1 MATEFSRE
9 FFSENRIVKADL
21 RAAHQLREEDI
32 ARIKA
37 EVKKLYDATEVILN
51 VSVDESLLSG
61 YVLQVGDR
69 VFDNSGRHQLDQ
81 MMAGKPSLATL
92 KTRIEDYKPAAT
104 TAEVIST
111 AKAAAKKS
119 AGTAVKSP
127 LPGVIV
133 DLKVREGDQVK
144 AGQHLLVL
152 EAMKMENNI
161 NANKDGKVAEIKVNK
176 GDSVL
181 EGTDLV
187 IIE

>member
-1 MATEFSRE
+1 MKEYKFKIHGNEYEVSINSVEDNIADVTVNGTQYEVEFE
-9 FFSENRIVKADL
+9 GKAS
-21 RAAHQLREEDI
+21 
-32 ARIKA
+32 K
-37 EVKKLYDATEVILN
+37 
-51 VSVDESLLSG
+51 VSKIT
-61 YVLQVGDR
+61 
-69 VFDNSGRHQLDQ
+69 
-81 MMAGKPSLATL
+81 KPTPSTSS
-92 KTRIEDYKPAAT
+92 AAT

-161 NANKDGKVAEIKVNK
+161 DADRDGIIVELKVNK

-181 EGTDLV
+181 EGDTLLT
-187 IIE
+187 IG

>member
-1 MATEFSRE
+1 MKEYKFKIHGNEYEVSIN
-9 FFSENRIVKADL
+9 SVKDNIADVTVNGT
-21 RAAHQLREEDI
+21 QYEVEI
-32 ARIKA
+32 EGKA
-37 EVKKLYDATEVILN
+37 SK
-51 VSVDESLLSG
+51 VSKIT
-61 YVLQVGDR
+61 
-69 VFDNSGRHQLDQ
+69 
-81 MMAGKPSLATL
+81 KPTPSTSS
-92 KTRIEDYKPAAT
+92 AAT

-133 DLKVREGDQVK
+133 DLKVCEGDQVK

-161 NANKDGKVAEIKVNK
+161 DADRDGIIVELKVNK

-181 EGTDLV
+181 EGDTLLT
-187 IIE
+187 IG

>member
-1 MATEFSRE
+1 MKEYKFKIHGNEVSINSVEDNIADVTVNGTQYEVE
-9 FFSENRIVKADL
+9 IEGKAS
-21 RAAHQLREEDI
+21 
-32 ARIKA
+32 K
-37 EVKKLYDATEVILN
+37 
-51 VSVDESLLSG
+51 VSKIT
-61 YVLQVGDR
+61 
-69 VFDNSGRHQLDQ
+69 
-81 MMAGKPSLATL
+81 KPTPSTSS
-92 KTRIEDYKPAAT
+92 AAT
-104 TAEVIST
+104 TAEAIST

-161 NANKDGKVAEIKVNK
+161 DADRDGIIVELKVNK

-181 EGTDLV
+181 EGDTLLT
-187 IIE
+187 IG

>member
-1 MATEFSRE
+1 MKEYKFKIHGNEYEVSINSVEDNIADVTVNGTQYEVE
-9 FFSENRIVKADL
+9 IEGKAS
-21 RAAHQLREEDI
+21 
-32 ARIKA
+32 K
-37 EVKKLYDATEVILN
+37 
-51 VSVDESLLSG
+51 VSKIP
-61 YVLQVGDR
+61 
-69 VFDNSGRHQLDQ
+69 
-81 MMAGKPSLATL
+81 KPTPSTSS
-92 KTRIEDYKPAAT
+92 AAT

-161 NANKDGKVAEIKVNK
+161 DADRDGIIVELKVNK

-181 EGTDLV
+181 EGDTLLT
-187 IIE
+187 IG

>member
-1 MATEFSRE
+1 MKEYKFKIHGNKYEVSINSVEDNIADVTVNGTQYEVE
-9 FFSENRIVKADL
+9 IEGKAS
-21 RAAHQLREEDI
+21 
-32 ARIKA
+32 K
-37 EVKKLYDATEVILN
+37 
-51 VSVDESLLSG
+51 VSKIT
-61 YVLQVGDR
+61 
-69 VFDNSGRHQLDQ
+69 
-81 MMAGKPSLATL
+81 KPTPSTSS
-92 KTRIEDYKPAAT
+92 AAT

-161 NANKDGKVAEIKVNK
+161 DADRDGIIVELKVNK

-181 EGTDLV
+181 EGDTLLT
-187 IIE
+187 IG

>member
-1 MATEFSRE
+1 MKEYKFKIHGNEYEVSINSVEDNIADVTVNGTQYEVE
-9 FFSENRIVKADL
+9 IEGKAS
-21 RAAHQLREEDI
+21 
-32 ARIKA
+32 K
-37 EVKKLYDATEVILN
+37 
-51 VSVDESLLSG
+51 VSTIT
-61 YVLQVGDR
+61 
-69 VFDNSGRHQLDQ
+69 
-81 MMAGKPSLATL
+81 KPTPSTSS
-92 KTRIEDYKPAAT
+92 AAT

-161 NANKDGKVAEIKVNK
+161 DADRDGIIVELKVNK

-181 EGTDLV
+181 EGDTLLT
-187 IIE
+187 IG

>member
-1 MATEFSRE
+1 MKEYKFKIHGNEYEVSINSVEDNIADVTVNGTQYEVE
-9 FFSENRIVKADL
+9 IEGKAS
-21 RAAHQLREEDI
+21 
-32 ARIKA
+32 K
-37 EVKKLYDATEVILN
+37 
-51 VSVDESLLSG
+51 VSKIT
-61 YVLQVGDR
+61 
-69 VFDNSGRHQLDQ
+69 
-81 MMAGKPSLATL
+81 KPTPSTSS
-92 KTRIEDYKPAAT
+92 AAT

-119 AGTAVKSP
+119 AVKSP

-161 NANKDGKVAEIKVNK
+161 DADRDGIIVELKVNK

-181 EGTDLV
+181 EGDTLLT
-187 IIE
+187 IG

>member
-1 MATEFSRE
+1 MKEYKFKIHGNEYEVSINSVEDNIADVTVNGTQYEVE
-9 FFSENRIVKADL
+9 IEGKAS
-21 RAAHQLREEDI
+21 
-32 ARIKA
+32 K
-37 EVKKLYDATEVILN
+37 
-51 VSVDESLLSG
+51 VS
-61 YVLQVGDR
+61 
-69 VFDNSGRHQLDQ
+69 
-81 MMAGKPSLATL
+81 KIT
-92 KTRIEDYKPAAT
+92 AT

-161 NANKDGKVAEIKVNK
+161 DADRDGIIVELKVNK

-181 EGTDLV
+181 EGDTLLT
-187 IIE
+187 IG

>member
-1 MATEFSRE
+1 MKEYKFKIHGNEYEVSINSVEDNIADVTVNGTQYEVEIEGKASKVSKLPNPPPATS
-9 FFSENRIVKADL
+9 S
-21 RAAHQLREEDI
+21 
-32 ARIKA
+32 
-37 EVKKLYDATEVILN
+37 
-51 VSVDESLLSG
+51 
-61 YVLQVGDR
+61 
-69 VFDNSGRHQLDQ
+69 
-81 MMAGKPSLATL
+81 
-92 KTRIEDYKPAAT
+92 AAT

-161 NANKDGKVAEIKVNK
+161 DADRDGIIVELKVNK

-181 EGTDLV
+181 EGDTLLT
-187 IIE
+187 IG

>member
-1 MATEFSRE
+1 MKEYKFKIHGNEYEVSINSVEDNIADVTVNGTQYEVE
-9 FFSENRIVKADL
+9 IEGKASKVSKITKPTPSTSS
-21 RAAHQLREEDI
+21 AA
-32 ARIKA
+32 
-37 EVKKLYDATEVILN
+37 
-51 VSVDESLLSG
+51 
-61 YVLQVGDR
+61 
-69 VFDNSGRHQLDQ
+69 
-81 MMAGKPSLATL
+81 P
-92 KTRIEDYKPAAT
+92 
-104 TAEVIST
+104 TAEVISP

-161 NANKDGKVAEIKVNK
+161 DADRDGIIVELKVNK

-181 EGTDLV
+181 EGDTLLT
-187 IIE
+187 IG

>member
-1 MATEFSRE
+1 MKEYKFKIHGNEYEVSINSVEDNIADVTVNGTQYEVE
-9 FFSENRIVKADL
+9 IEGKAS
-21 RAAHQLREEDI
+21 
-32 ARIKA
+32 K
-37 EVKKLYDATEVILN
+37 
-51 VSVDESLLSG
+51 VSKIT
-61 YVLQVGDR
+61 
-69 VFDNSGRHQLDQ
+69 
-81 MMAGKPSLATL
+81 KPTPSTSS
-92 KTRIEDYKPAAT
+92 AAT
-104 TAEVIST
+104 TAEGMST

-161 NANKDGKVAEIKVNK
+161 DADRDGIIVELKVNK

-181 EGTDLV
+181 EGDTLLT
-187 IIE
+187 IG

>member
-1 MATEFSRE
+1 MKEYKFKIHGNEYEVSINSVEDNIADVTVNGTQYEVE
-9 FFSENRIVKADL
+9 IEGKAS
-21 RAAHQLREEDI
+21 
-32 ARIKA
+32 K
-37 EVKKLYDATEVILN
+37 
-51 VSVDESLLSG
+51 VSKIT
-61 YVLQVGDR
+61 
-69 VFDNSGRHQLDQ
+69 
-81 MMAGKPSLATL
+81 KPTPSTSS
-92 KTRIEDYKPAAT
+92 AAT

-161 NANKDGKVAEIKVNK
+161 DADRDGIIVELKVNK
-176 GDSVL
+176 AYSVL
-181 EGTDLV
+181 EGDTLLT
-187 IIE
+187 IG

>member
-1 MATEFSRE
+1 MKEYKFKIHGNEYEVSINSVE
-9 FFSENRIVKADL
+9 DNIADVTVNGTQYEVEIEGNASKVSKITKPTPSTSS
-21 RAAHQLREEDI
+21 AA
-32 ARIKA
+32 
-37 EVKKLYDATEVILN
+37 
-51 VSVDESLLSG
+51 
-61 YVLQVGDR
+61 
-69 VFDNSGRHQLDQ
+69 
-81 MMAGKPSLATL
+81 P
-92 KTRIEDYKPAAT
+92 

-161 NANKDGKVAEIKVNK
+161 DADRDGIIVELKVNK

-181 EGTDLV
+181 EGDTLLT
-187 IIE
+187 IG